1 MRVKRIVGSFEGERG
16 EKLQKVLAA
25 HGFGSR
31 REMELWIKFG
41 RVHVNGSV
49 ARLSVRVTPDEMIEV
64 DGKVIHRSHFDLPR
78 VIVMNKNSGMVV
90 SRKLQ
95 RRQTSVFELLPDLHN
110 MRWIA
115 VGRLD
120 IETSG
125 LLIFTNSGELAHK
138 LMHPSTR
145 IDREYAVRI
154 NSVLTD
160 EQMKHLKSGVFVDGV
175 TMLFT
180 DIQYCNGGR
189 SNHWYHVVVME
200 GRNRAVRRLLESQGV
215 RVSRLKRVRFGP
227 VVLPSRIKRGHFA
240 EISRDEVYAICELY
254 NVSATVKRL
263 PKTEKHLC
271 NQNFLIPYPGL
282 RLPYKI
288 H

>member
-1 MRVKRIVGSFEGERG
+1 M
-16 EKLQKVLAA
+16 
-25 HGFGSR
+25 
-31 REMELWIKFG
+31 
-41 RVHVNGSV
+41 
-49 ARLSVRVTPDEMIEV
+49 
-64 DGKVIHRSHFDLPR
+64 
-78 VIVMNKNSGMVV
+78 
-90 SRKLQ
+90 
-95 RRQTSVFELLPDLHN
+95 
-110 MRWIA
+110 
-115 VGRLD
+115 
-120 IETSG
+120 
-125 LLIFTNSGELAHK
+125 
-138 LMHPSTR
+138 R
-145 IDREYAVRI
+145 ID
-154 NSVLTD
+154 SVLTD

-189 SNHWYHVVVME
+189 SNHWYHVVIME

-227 VVLPSRIKRGHFA
+227 VVLPSRVKRGHFA